1 MGSFIARLLIKSL
14 IARILTKID
23 LDDLLFFVD
32 EAEAQYDNPF
42 AKRGHVHRAVK
53 AAEPEGVSGTVVNL
67 AIELGVYFYK
77 KLQ

>member
-1 MGSFIARLLIKSL
+1 MGSFILRMLIKAL
-14 IARILTKID
+14 IGRILTTLD
-23 LDDLLFFVD
+23 TDDLLFFVS
-32 EAEAQYDNPF
+32 EAEAEYDNPF